1 MKACNGRKRRKTYGA
16 EVQALQEE
24 VSILKRE
31 LADTRARRKLEEE
44 EIQLNPED
52 GEQDDIP
59 ALNLTLEET
68 DSI

>member
-31 LADTRARRKLEEE
+31 LAYARVGRELEEG
-44 EIQLNPED
+44 EIQPSMINELN
-52 GEQDDIP
+52 DIK
-59 ALNLTLEET
+59 E
-68 DSI
+68 